1 MTKEEMKGLKKGNLV
16 TPSFDEEAYV
26 VMCNYGLYV
35 TVASHQNVSDPSK
48 WLMCVDEKFIHFK
61 ELGAL
66 MIGDTVRLIST
77 YVEYVITSKYS
88 YHATA
93 IRTVE
98 IIDPKEWS
106 RI

>member
-1 MTKEEMKGLKKGNLV
+1 MTEEEMKDLKKGNLV
-16 TPSFDEEAYV
+16 TPSFEEETYV
-26 VMCNYGLYV
+26 VLGNYGLYV

-48 WLMCVDEKFIHFK
+48 WLMCVDEKFIRFK

-66 MIGDTVRLIST
+66 MIGDVVKSVST
-77 YVEYVITSKYS
+77 DREYVITSKYS
-88 YHATA
+88 YHAPA

-106 RI
+106 SI